1 MEAGAALQMPARSD
15 HDPNDANNA
24 KSPAADQALLEL
36 RVAIEQHARGAT
48 DIDDLRSAVGLFS
61 ANARDEKRPPEQLLV
76 ALKEA
81 LEGLPARAIDPPSVQ
96 TEIKARIVLL
106 AIQTYFGTDLTN
118 SVGPN

>member
-1 MEAGAALQMPARSD
+1 MEAGAALQMAARSD
-15 HDPNDANNA
+15 HDANNA
-24 KSPAADQALLEL
+24 KSAAADQALLEL

-48 DIDDLRSAVGLFS
+48 DIDDLRSAVELFS